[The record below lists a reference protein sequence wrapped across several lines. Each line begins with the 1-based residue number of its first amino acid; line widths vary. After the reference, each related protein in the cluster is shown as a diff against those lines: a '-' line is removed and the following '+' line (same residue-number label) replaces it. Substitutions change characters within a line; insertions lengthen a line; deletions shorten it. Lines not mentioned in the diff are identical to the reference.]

1 MSNIKDLFVSYE
13 IAKQLKDKGF
23 NEVCLSLI
31 TPNGSLETTDLEEW
45 EKLKGTIDVPLYQ
58 QVVDWFR
65 EKKDIQINIVW
76 NKFYPNTPYEF
87 EMRPTWRGEVL
98 RPYGLSGMSAT
109 YYEALTKAIEEAI
122 RLI

>member
-1 MSNIKDLFVSYE
+1 MNHLFVPYE

-58 QVVDWFR
+58 QVVDWF
-65 EKKDIQINIVW
+65 
-76 NKFYPNTPYEF
+76 NKRGCVIRPDEDANGYE
-87 EMRPTWRGEVL
+87 
-98 RPYGLSGMSAT
+98 
-109 YYEALTKAIEEAI
+109 I
-122 RLI
+122 RLKSWKYGEYNHHPTIEKAFEKAFELI